1 MSQHKTIETPSV
13 SSEPSQISCSS
24 SYLSDDCTLKNVAL
38 IKQSVHKTK
47 PGKTLIV
54 LEDIQYIN
62 QHQTSPYKAELYLY
76 PFNLYSCEKTSL
88 LILDLLVHMCHI
100 SLEINNCLMVK
111 RHRCS
116 EYLRG
121 QNSSILCAID
131 GNRCNRNA

>member
-1 MSQHKTIETPSV
+1 MFDQNIIYSAGSHLHLSTIYVWLINNIFMSQHKTIETPSV

-62 QHQTSPYKAELYLY
+62 QHQTSPYKAGLYLY
-76 PFNLYSCEKTSL
+76 PFNLYSCEKRVCSF
-88 LILDLLVHMCHI
+88 LI
-100 SLEINNCLMVK
+100 
-111 RHRCS
+111 
-116 EYLRG
+116 Y
-121 QNSSILCAID
+121 SSTCAIS
-131 GNRCNRNA
+131 ALKSTIA